1 MVERTNSSLELVCGR
16 SRVRIPSSNHSFI
29 ESKFIFRRGIL
40 LKRSFGARRC
50 GDDRDS
56 TSILR
61 GNRRAEEED
70 QLEASSLNVS
80 KAAGQGEMERKKI
93 KSCIHNEAGSHC
105 KNM

>member
-1 MVERTNSSLELVCGR
+1 MQ
-16 SRVRIPSSNHSFI
+16 
-29 ESKFIFRRGIL
+29 
-40 LKRSFGARRC
+40 KRSFGARRC

-61 GNRRAEEED
+61 GNGRAEDELD

-93 KSCIHNEAGSHC
+93 KVVFIMKLVLIVKTC
-105 KNM
+105 KMCNDE